1 MVVTAKSHNEKM
13 KKKISTKTPTFSSLE
28 KENITTTIINNN
40 IIKNNNHNNS
50 KNNTIYSKG
59 NNNTLIKIGLP
70 KTDAKFNYAAI
81 KEEKVPVLK
90 KALLR
95 QNTNLDKYSQKNQIR
110 LHKLEDGK
118 SIRQLESDNSSRVL
132 HKIHVLDLCNEY
144 LWVAIYLYK
153 LLPDFCFFLIL
164 FFSFLFRNFTVVD
177 EPPLKL
183 NFYNYSTIARI
194 FSCTDYI
201 DFYEKYFFKYEALR
215 IDLENRHI
223 TLHSKLR
230 LNLTLFTT
238 KVFFQ

>member
-1 MVVTAKSHNEKM
+1 MGAAKAKENQMVVTAKSHNEKM

-28 KENITTTIINNN
+28 KQNITTSIINNN
-40 IIKNNNHNNS
+40 IIKNNHNNN
-50 KNNTIYSKG
+50 KNNTINSKG

-144 LWVAIYLYK
+144 L
-153 LLPDFCFFLIL
+153 
-164 FFSFLFRNFTVVD
+164 
-177 EPPLKL
+177 
-183 NFYNYSTIARI
+183 
-194 FSCTDYI
+194 
-201 DFYEKYFFKYEALR
+201 
-215 IDLENRHI
+215 
-223 TLHSKLR
+223 
-230 LNLTLFTT
+230 
-238 KVFFQ
+238 